1 MYVTKR
7 PTVTLKH
14 LASRLD
20 EIAMEAAVLRAALA
34 VQVDRIIR
42 LESDLRAT
50 PYSSSSGPR
59 QPIRALPAEPESDN
73 GHNTRQ

>member
-42 LESDLRAT
+42 LEADLRAT
-50 PYSSSSGPR
+50 PYSS
-59 QPIRALPAEPESDN
+59 PASRRSTESPAI
-73 GHNTRQ
+73 GRRGEVRFVRH